1 MVDSKLIIYKNSDG
15 NIIVDAIYKDET
27 LWLSQKGMS
36 KVFNVGVP
44 AISKHLKNIFAE
56 NELDKNSVVSKME
69 ITAEDGKRYNTDVYS
84 LDAIIAV
91 GYRINSKKATNFR
104 IWATKV
110 LKEYMTKGFALNDER
125 FIKGN
130 KYDYKYS
137 EYDEKYYG
145 TDQENEEYD
154 FTAPENEHAFCQRNV
169 YHYAEDYNGN
179 NIGRFKV
186 ARGRYMWMPDED
198 FRLFLRS
205 IYECSEE
212 LLNRIDEETG
222 RVHDSEYKII
232 YQAELA
238 YLLAQQFTATSDTLG
253 NILTSIDDAANVFYV
268 GAMLEMLPESGFIKA
283 GMKLFPAGI
292 KKHRL
297 YLMTRSGKEA
307 GYISFKDDRLY
318 YVLIPILEQKR
329 AMVKIEVSSK
339 QDRHNTMGEKKY
351 KNIDLWVKIG
361 NDATFPENINM
372 RIEDLLNRYRE
383 SV

>member
-1 MVDSKLIIYKNSDG
+1 MTVQQAYKIFDVRSD
-15 NIIVDAIYKDET
+15 IT
-27 LWLSQKGMS
+27 
-36 KVFNVGVP
+36 
-44 AISKHLKNIFAE
+44 
-56 NELDKNSVVSKME
+56 KME
-69 ITAEDGKRYNTDVYS
+69 LKKRYRRLMHMVHPDAVLNRDKSNKENVYRYSAYEINEAYTVLFNQTGQES
-84 LDAIIAV
+84 LKSN
-91 GYRINSKKATNFR
+91 Y
-104 IWATKV
+104 
-110 LKEYMTKGFALNDER
+110 
-125 FIKGN
+125 

-169 YHYAEDYNGN
+169 YHYAEAYNGN

>member
-1 MVDSKLIIYKNSDG
+1 MTVQQAYKIFDVRSD
-15 NIIVDAIYKDET
+15 IT
-27 LWLSQKGMS
+27 
-36 KVFNVGVP
+36 
-44 AISKHLKNIFAE
+44 
-56 NELDKNSVVSKME
+56 KME
-69 ITAEDGKRYNTDVYS
+69 LKKRYRRLMHMVHPDAVLNRDKSNKENVYRYSAYEINEAYTVLFNQTGQES
-84 LDAIIAV
+84 LKSN
-91 GYRINSKKATNFR
+91 Y
-104 IWATKV
+104 
-110 LKEYMTKGFALNDER
+110 
-125 FIKGN
+125 

-137 EYDEKYYG
+137 D
-145 TDQENEEYD
+145 
-154 FTAPENEHAFCQRNV
+154 
-169 YHYAEDYNGN
+169 YAEDYNGN

-198 FRLFLRS
+198 FKLFLRS

-372 RIEDLLNRYRE
+372 RIEDLLNSYHE
-383 SV
+383 SK

>member
-1 MVDSKLIIYKNSDG
+1 MITKRKNVEG
-15 NIIVDAIYKDET
+15 NI
-27 LWLSQKGMS
+27 
-36 KVFNVGVP
+36 VFMTVQQAYRIFDVTSD
-44 AISKHLKNIFAE
+44 ITKIELK
-56 NELDKNSVVSKME
+56 
-69 ITAEDGKRYNTDVYS
+69 KRYRQLMHMVHPDAALNRDKSDKENVYKYSAYEINEAFTVLSNQTVQES
-84 LDAIIAV
+84 LDSN
-91 GYRINSKKATNFR
+91 YR
-104 IWATKV
+104 
-110 LKEYMTKGFALNDER
+110 
-125 FIKGN
+125 
-130 KYDYKYS
+130 YDYKYS
-137 EYDEKYYG
+137 EYNEKYYG

-179 NIGRFKV
+179 NIGRFRV
-186 ARGRYMWMPDED
+186 ARGRYMWTLEED
-198 FRLFLRS
+198 FKLFLRS

-212 LLNRIDEETG
+212 LLNSIDEGAGKKRDTEH
-222 RVHDSEYKII
+222 RIR

-238 YLLAQQFTATSDTLG
+238 YLLAQQFTATSETLES
-253 NILTSIDDAANVFYV
+253 ILTSIDDAANVFYI
-268 GAMLEMLPESGFIKA
+268 GAMLEMSPESGLIKA

-339 QDRHNTMGEKKY
+339 QDRHNTMRDKKY

-383 SV
+383 SK

>member
-1 MVDSKLIIYKNSDG
+1 M
-15 NIIVDAIYKDET
+15 
-27 LWLSQKGMS
+27 
-36 KVFNVGVP
+36 
-44 AISKHLKNIFAE
+44 
-56 NELDKNSVVSKME
+56 
-69 ITAEDGKRYNTDVYS
+69 
-84 LDAIIAV
+84 
-91 GYRINSKKATNFR
+91 
-104 IWATKV
+104 
-110 LKEYMTKGFALNDER
+110 
-125 FIKGN
+125 
-130 KYDYKYS
+130 
-137 EYDEKYYG
+137 YYG

-268 GAMLEMLPESGFIKA
+268 GAMLEMICIPLLFQNESLNTVCAFLFLPETA
-283 GMKLFPAGI
+283 
-292 KKHRL
+292 
-297 YLMTRSGKEA
+297 
-307 GYISFKDDRLY
+307 SFQL
-318 YVLIPILEQKR
+318 
-329 AMVKIEVSSK
+329 
-339 QDRHNTMGEKKY
+339 
-351 KNIDLWVKIG
+351 
-361 NDATFPENINM
+361 
-372 RIEDLLNRYRE
+372 
-383 SV
+383 

>member
-1 MVDSKLIIYKNSDG
+1 MKSNY
-15 NIIVDAIYKDET
+15 
-27 LWLSQKGMS
+27 
-36 KVFNVGVP
+36 
-44 AISKHLKNIFAE
+44 
-56 NELDKNSVVSKME
+56 
-69 ITAEDGKRYNTDVYS
+69 
-84 LDAIIAV
+84 
-91 GYRINSKKATNFR
+91 
-104 IWATKV
+104 
-110 LKEYMTKGFALNDER
+110 
-125 FIKGN
+125 

-137 EYDEKYYG
+137 KYDEKYYG

-198 FRLFLRS
+198 FKLFLRS

-268 GAMLEMLPESGFIKA
+268 GAMLEMSPESGFIKA

-372 RIEDLLNRYRE
+372 RIEDLLNSYHE
-383 SV
+383 SK

>member
-1 MVDSKLIIYKNSDG
+1 MKSNY
-15 NIIVDAIYKDET
+15 
-27 LWLSQKGMS
+27 
-36 KVFNVGVP
+36 
-44 AISKHLKNIFAE
+44 
-56 NELDKNSVVSKME
+56 
-69 ITAEDGKRYNTDVYS
+69 
-84 LDAIIAV
+84 
-91 GYRINSKKATNFR
+91 
-104 IWATKV
+104 
-110 LKEYMTKGFALNDER
+110 
-125 FIKGN
+125 

-137 EYDEKYYG
+137 KYDEKYYG

-198 FRLFLRS
+198 FKLFLRS

>member
-1 MVDSKLIIYKNSDG
+1 MTVQQAYKIFDVRSD
-15 NIIVDAIYKDET
+15 IT
-27 LWLSQKGMS
+27 
-36 KVFNVGVP
+36 
-44 AISKHLKNIFAE
+44 
-56 NELDKNSVVSKME
+56 KME
-69 ITAEDGKRYNTDVYS
+69 LKKRYRRLMHMVHPDAVLNRDKSNKENVYRYSAYEINEAYTVLFNQTGQES
-84 LDAIIAV
+84 LKSN
-91 GYRINSKKATNFR
+91 Y
-104 IWATKV
+104 
-110 LKEYMTKGFALNDER
+110 
-125 FIKGN
+125 

-154 FTAPENEHAFCQRNV
+154 FTAPENEHAFYQRNV

-186 ARGRYMWMPDED
+186 ARGRYMWMPEED
-198 FRLFLRS
+198 FKLFLRS

-268 GAMLEMLPESGFIKA
+268 GAMLEMSPESGFIKA

-372 RIEDLLNRYRE
+372 RIEDLLNSYHE
-383 SV
+383 SK

>member
-1 MVDSKLIIYKNSDG
+1 M
-15 NIIVDAIYKDET
+15 
-27 LWLSQKGMS
+27 
-36 KVFNVGVP
+36 P
-44 AISKHLKNIFAE
+44 FA
-56 NELDKNSVVSKME
+56 
-69 ITAEDGKRYNTDVYS
+69 
-84 LDAIIAV
+84 
-91 GYRINSKKATNFR
+91 
-104 IWATKV
+104 
-110 LKEYMTKGFALNDER
+110 
-125 FIKGN
+125 
-130 KYDYKYS
+130 
-137 EYDEKYYG
+137 
-145 TDQENEEYD
+145 
-154 FTAPENEHAFCQRNV
+154 NV

-198 FRLFLRS
+198 FKLFLRS

-268 GAMLEMLPESGFIKA
+268 GAMLEMSPESGFIKA

>member
-1 MVDSKLIIYKNSDG
+1 MTVQQAYKIFDVKSDITKTELKKRYRRLMHMVHPDAAINRENIYKYSGYEINEAYT
-15 NIIVDAIYKDET
+15 V
-27 LWLSQKGMS
+27 LSNQTGQES
-36 KVFNVGVP
+36 
-44 AISKHLKNIFAE
+44 LKSN
-56 NELDKNSVVSKME
+56 
-69 ITAEDGKRYNTDVYS
+69 
-84 LDAIIAV
+84 
-91 GYRINSKKATNFR
+91 
-104 IWATKV
+104 
-110 LKEYMTKGFALNDER
+110 
-125 FIKGN
+125 
-130 KYDYKYS
+130 YKYS

-169 YHYAEDYNGN
+169 YHYAEDYSGS
-179 NIGRFKV
+179 NIGRFRV
-186 ARGRYMWMPDED
+186 ARGRYMWIPDED

-212 LLNRIDEETG
+212 LLNSIDEKSGKRRDTEH
-222 RVHDSEYKII
+222 RIR

-238 YLLAQQFTATSDTLG
+238 YLLAQQFTATSETLES
-253 NILTSIDDAANVFYV
+253 ILTSIDDTANVFYV
-268 GAMLEMLPESGFIKA
+268 GAMLEMSAESGFIKA

-297 YLMTRSGKEA
+297 YLMTRSGREA

-339 QDRHNTMGEKKY
+339 QDRHNTMGTKKY

-361 NDATFPENINM
+361 NNATFPENINM
-372 RIEDLLNRYRE
+372 RIENLLNRYRE
-383 SV
+383 SK

>member
-1 MVDSKLIIYKNSDG
+1 MTVQQAYKIFDVRSD
-15 NIIVDAIYKDET
+15 IT
-27 LWLSQKGMS
+27 
-36 KVFNVGVP
+36 
-44 AISKHLKNIFAE
+44 
-56 NELDKNSVVSKME
+56 KME
-69 ITAEDGKRYNTDVYS
+69 LKKRYRRLMHMVHPDAVLNRDKSNKENVYRYSAYEINEAYTVLFNQTGQES
-84 LDAIIAV
+84 LKSN
-91 GYRINSKKATNFR
+91 Y
-104 IWATKV
+104 
-110 LKEYMTKGFALNDER
+110 
-125 FIKGN
+125 

-198 FRLFLRS
+198 FKLFLRS

-268 GAMLEMLPESGFIKA
+268 GAMLEMSPESG
-283 GMKLFPAGI
+283 
-292 KKHRL
+292 
-297 YLMTRSGKEA
+297 
-307 GYISFKDDRLY
+307 LY

-372 RIEDLLNRYRE
+372 RIEDLLNSYHE
-383 SV
+383 SK

>member
-1 MVDSKLIIYKNSDG
+1 MTVQQAYKIFDVRSD
-15 NIIVDAIYKDET
+15 IT
-27 LWLSQKGMS
+27 
-36 KVFNVGVP
+36 
-44 AISKHLKNIFAE
+44 
-56 NELDKNSVVSKME
+56 KME
-69 ITAEDGKRYNTDVYS
+69 LKKQYRRLMHMVHPDAVLNRDKSNKENVYRYSAYEINEAYTVLFNQTGQES
-84 LDAIIAV
+84 LKSN
-91 GYRINSKKATNFR
+91 Y
-104 IWATKV
+104 
-110 LKEYMTKGFALNDER
+110 
-125 FIKGN
+125 

>member
-1 MVDSKLIIYKNSDG
+1 
-15 NIIVDAIYKDET
+15 
-27 LWLSQKGMS
+27 
-36 KVFNVGVP
+36 
-44 AISKHLKNIFAE
+44 
-56 NELDKNSVVSKME
+56 
-69 ITAEDGKRYNTDVYS
+69 
-84 LDAIIAV
+84 
-91 GYRINSKKATNFR
+91 
-104 IWATKV
+104 
-110 LKEYMTKGFALNDER
+110 
-125 FIKGN
+125 
-130 KYDYKYS
+130 
-137 EYDEKYYG
+137 
-145 TDQENEEYD
+145 
-154 FTAPENEHAFCQRNV
+154 
-169 YHYAEDYNGN
+169 
-179 NIGRFKV
+179 
-186 ARGRYMWMPDED
+186 MWMPDED
-198 FRLFLRS
+198 FKLFLRS

-238 YLLAQQFTATSDTLG
+238 YLLAQQFTATSDTLE

-268 GAMLEMLPESGFIKA
+268 GAMLEMSPESGFIKA

-372 RIEDLLNRYRE
+372 RIEDLLNSYHE
-383 SV
+383 SK

>member
-1 MVDSKLIIYKNSDG
+1 MTVQQAYKIFDVKSD
-15 NIIVDAIYKDET
+15 ITKTE
-27 LWLSQKGMS
+27 
-36 KVFNVGVP
+36 
-44 AISKHLKNIFAE
+44 LK
-56 NELDKNSVVSKME
+56 
-69 ITAEDGKRYNTDVYS
+69 KRYRRLMHMVHP
-84 LDAIIAV
+84 DA
-91 GYRINSKKATNFR
+91 
-104 IWATKV
+104 
-110 LKEYMTKGFALNDER
+110 ALNRE
-125 FIKGN
+125 N
-130 KYDYKYS
+130 VYKYS
-137 EYDEKYYG
+137 AYEINEAYTVLSNQTGQESLRKNNYEYDEKYYG

-198 FRLFLRS
+198 FKLFLRS

-253 NILTSIDDAANVFYV
+253 NILTSIDDAV
-268 GAMLEMLPESGFIKA
+268 GAMLEMSPEAGFIKA

-372 RIEDLLNRYRE
+372 RIEDLLNSYHE
-383 SV
+383 SK

>member
-1 MVDSKLIIYKNSDG
+1 MTVQQAYKIFDVKSD
-15 NIIVDAIYKDET
+15 ITKPE
-27 LWLSQKGMS
+27 
-36 KVFNVGVP
+36 
-44 AISKHLKNIFAE
+44 LK
-56 NELDKNSVVSKME
+56 
-69 ITAEDGKRYNTDVYS
+69 KRYRRLMHMVHP
-84 LDAIIAV
+84 DA
-91 GYRINSKKATNFR
+91 
-104 IWATKV
+104 
-110 LKEYMTKGFALNDER
+110 ALNRE
-125 FIKGN
+125 N
-130 KYDYKYS
+130 VYKYS
-137 EYDEKYYG
+137 AYEINEAYTVLSNQTGQESLRKNNYEYDEKYYG

-198 FRLFLRS
+198 FKLFLRS

-268 GAMLEMLPESGFIKA
+268 GAMLEMSPESGFIKA

-339 QDRHNTMGEKKY
+339 QD
-351 KNIDLWVKIG
+351 G

-372 RIEDLLNRYRE
+372 RIEDLLNSYHE
-383 SV
+383 SK

>member
-1 MVDSKLIIYKNSDG
+1 MTVQQAYKIFDVRSD
-15 NIIVDAIYKDET
+15 IT
-27 LWLSQKGMS
+27 
-36 KVFNVGVP
+36 
-44 AISKHLKNIFAE
+44 
-56 NELDKNSVVSKME
+56 KME
-69 ITAEDGKRYNTDVYS
+69 LKKRYRRLMHMVHPDAVLNRDKSNKENVYRYSAYEINEAYTVLFNQTGQES
-84 LDAIIAV
+84 LKSN
-91 GYRINSKKATNFR
+91 Y
-104 IWATKV
+104 
-110 LKEYMTKGFALNDER
+110 
-125 FIKGN
+125 

-339 QDRHNTMGEKKY
+339 QDRHNTMGRFRRPRFPRSRSRQSGRRPSGRSARRSGAGY
-351 KNIDLWVKIG
+351 WYPAYRNRCRRDTAPPYPRRISRHPASPRG
-361 NDATFPENINM
+361 NTGCRRPWPGGQRPGPGCRCPQTA
-372 RIEDLLNRYRE
+372 RR
-383 SV
+383 

>member
-1 MVDSKLIIYKNSDG
+1 MKSNY
-15 NIIVDAIYKDET
+15 
-27 LWLSQKGMS
+27 
-36 KVFNVGVP
+36 
-44 AISKHLKNIFAE
+44 
-56 NELDKNSVVSKME
+56 
-69 ITAEDGKRYNTDVYS
+69 
-84 LDAIIAV
+84 
-91 GYRINSKKATNFR
+91 
-104 IWATKV
+104 
-110 LKEYMTKGFALNDER
+110 
-125 FIKGN
+125 

-186 ARGRYMWMPDED
+186 ARGRYMWMPEED
-198 FRLFLRS
+198 FKLFLRS

-268 GAMLEMLPESGFIKA
+268 GAMLEMSPESRFIKA

-372 RIEDLLNRYRE
+372 RIEDLLNSYHE
-383 SV
+383 SK